1 MTTTLIGESS
11 LSPFIRA
18 QHYERGT
25 DAFTLTVVVPAYNE
39 TARLARSLPV
49 LLDHLQARPESCR
62 VLVVDDGSTDGTAD
76 AVRALMPARPELDL
90 ISLAR
95 QQGKGAA
102 VRVGMLASHSD
113 VIGFMDADLSTSLAH
128 IDQAV
133 TKLERGSDVVIGSRA
148 LPSSHTVTA
157 QPPYRRLGARVF
169 REITRVI
176 GAVPNTPDAQCG
188 FKLFRGAVAHDLFAS
203 SVIDRWM
210 FDLEILRL
218 ALHRNYKVSQIPVK
232 WTNDPDSRLR
242 LTLDTLR
249 MVRDLARIRW
259 RFWMGRYDNSQRTP

>member
-1 MTTTLIGESS
+1 M
-11 LSPFIRA
+11 
-18 QHYERGT
+18 
-25 DAFTLTVVVPAYNE
+25 PAYNE
-39 TARLARSLPV
+39 EARLGRSLPV

-62 VLVVDDGSTDGTAD
+62 LLVVDDGSTDGTAD
-76 AVRALMPARPELDL
+76 AVRALLPAHPKLDL
-90 ISLAR
+90 LSLAR

-102 VRVGMLASHSD
+102 VRVGMLASQSD
-113 VIGFMDADLSTSLAH
+113 VVGFMDADLSTSLAH
-128 IDQAV
+128 IDEAI
-133 TKLERGSDVVIGSRA
+133 TKLERGADVVIGSRA

-157 QPPYRRLGARVF
+157 QPSYRRLGALVF

-188 FKLFRGAVAHDLFAS
+188 FKFFRGVVAHDLFAS

-218 ALHRNYKVSQIPVK
+218 ALHRKYQVAQIPVK

-259 RFWMGRYDNSQRTP
+259 RFWTGHYGDSQQTK